1 MHGESEC
8 DADRLEDTARI
19 DDGVSLDNEPANE
32 RRSTMVTQSHQ
43 HHADNAESN
52 NDDRHCSWSTNHR
65 RSNGVVVSSS
75 LRSNDHV
82 GAMESPHGRSPCS
95 DDEPPPIMMMRSE
108 AERSLTLMQ
117 RIGTIKKR
125 LSQSHHSLNSL
136 NIAAQRGSEQLR
148 SKSMPPMVSQQLE
161 EEIMTEDEP
170 SLASTVTTGFDR
182 TPMKT
187 SSRISSRTGVAST
200 TMTPKNE
207 STVSTTPFGRSSL
220 SFQSLST
227 MDSDVDTKRTVSNK
241 KHQRGVLDDSYTEP
255 VNVSRTSQRSTM
267 TPIREQR
274 VRQTP
279 SPTRGPKAA
288 TDTEQSD
295 FVVDNQRANVV
306 EKLRGAAF
314 KRRMDV
320 SRSRDSLIAKEQLH
334 REQNLFVKVVPPPTR
349 TDKDIAD
356 GREQDDSKNKKE
368 ASNSNEKPLNQF
380 RALPLPKTTGLFEGS
395 YGLAG
400 VPNIK
405 KKDPTVANSPCLGRR
420 RQQQRSLA
428 SRETGTDNR
437 PRLLPPTYKEGGSI
451 GLPRIVKKP
460 VTVPNSPMLGPRRA
474 QSARPVSSRRP
485 PIVPLFRRKSFESHS
500 SGSSGSLLG
509 LALCNKENPAPP
521 LIQTPTSKK
530 KTVQPFVPHSTKRA
544 AQRSAY
550 DARRVEYEHQLREQ
564 QHRDR
569 KMLIKTLERDIE
581 KIRKKL

>member
-8 DADRLEDTARI
+8 DADRLVDTVRI
-19 DDGVSLDNEPANE
+19 DDGLDNETEDE
-32 RRSTMVTQSHQ
+32 RRSTMVSQSHQ
-43 HHADNAESN
+43 QQADDAESS
-52 NDDRHCSWSTNHR
+52 NDDRHGSWSMNHR
-65 RSNGVVVSSS
+65 RANGVVASSS
-75 LRSNDHV
+75 LRWNDHV
-82 GAMESPHGRSPCS
+82 GVMESPHGRSPCG
-95 DDEPPPIMMMRSE
+95 DNEPPPINYSE

-125 LSQSHHSLNSL
+125 LSQNHYSHDITS
-136 NIAAQRGSEQLR
+136 QRGGEQLR
-148 SKSMPPMVSQQLE
+148 SKSMPPMVSQQQLE
-161 EEIMTEDEP
+161 EEMMTEDEP
-170 SLASTVTTGFDR
+170 SLASTVTTGFDD
-182 TPMKT
+182 TPLKT
-187 SSRISSRTGVAST
+187 SSMMSSRRGIASPT
-200 TMTPKNE
+200 KTPKNE
-207 STVSTTPFGRSSL
+207 STLSTTPLGRTSR

-227 MDSDVDTKRTVSNK
+227 MDSDVDDKRAVSNK
-241 KHQRGVLDDSYTEP
+241 NHQHGVLDDSYTEP

-274 VRQTP
+274 ARQTP
-279 SPTRGPKAA
+279 SPSRGPIVA

-334 REQNLFVKVVPPPTR
+334 REQNLFVKVVPPPTS
-349 TDKDIAD
+349 TDKDLAD
-356 GREQDDSKNKKE
+356 GRELHDSKNKKE

-380 RALPLPKTTGLFEGS
+380 RALPLPKTTGLLEGS

-405 KKDPTVANSPCLGRR
+405 KKDLTVASSPYLGRR
-420 RQQQRSLA
+420 RQQRTLA

-460 VTVPNSPMLGPRRA
+460 TTVPHSPMLGPRRA

-485 PIVPLFRRKSFESHS
+485 PVVPLFRRKSFESHS

-544 AQRSAY
+544 AQRRAY
-550 DARRVEYEHQLREQ
+550 DARRVEYERKLREQ

-569 KMLIKTLERDIE
+569 KTLIKTLERDIE